1 MSEDMRP
8 DIIEASDEAGD
19 TRFLKVEKYFYFN
32 GEEYVL
38 LQEVANVEG
47 DAAQGEAH
55 QHVMRVQLSQDEAGE
70 EMEDLLPIEEGL
82 MQRLIQ
88 TIQINYAP
96 AQEDEDPARP

>member
-8 DIIEASDEAGD
+8 DIIEAGDEAGD
-19 TRFLKVEKYFYFN
+19 TRFLKVEKYFYYN

-38 LQEVANVEG
+38 LQEVANAQG
-47 DAAQGEAH
+47 DAAQGGTRR
-55 QHVMRVQLSQDEAGE
+55 HVMRVQISQDEAGE

-82 MQRLIQ
+82 MRRLIQ

-96 AQEDEDPARP
+96 AQEDADPALP